1 MECKSGAELC
11 RRSCVWL
18 RHVAPVLTP
27 SIYGSAS
34 GALGASIAAGGSRL
48 NYSRSRHKNLTDI
61 MMRFLGEEGQARL
74 AALYSA
80 GRAGPSSGWP
90 GLDA

>member
-1 MECKSGAELC
+1 MQERCGIMSPFMC
-11 RRSCVWL
+11 
-18 RHVAPVLTP
+18 VAPAR
-27 SIYGSAS
+27 SAS
-34 GALGASIAAGGSRL
+34 ANAQHLRFSVWALGASIAAGGSRL

-80 GRAGPSSGWP
+80 GRAGPSSEWP